1 MSRRS
6 VAIWSSVGLVVA
18 AVVAV
23 ALFGI
28 VRPPDVPDLGQSGSE
43 LPAAV
48 AGLRDTGDRQCVVIV
63 APDGGERTGH
73 CAERFAELVLDD
85 DGRLLLVSYEG
96 SGEVATV
103 LDPVTG
109 EPRGR
114 EVRDRTGP
122 PRPGGGDPEP
132 TVAID
137 SVDGQLEI
145 SLLTDE
151 GERLLARLDDP
162 RGYDLRQGSWS
173 PDQRWLLL
181 LDSEDRVLA
190 VSRDGM
196 IVKVGEQIRRPLWV
210 PR

>member
-6 VAIWSSVGLVVA
+6 VAIWSSVGLVAA

-23 ALFGI
+23 ALFGV
-28 VRPPDVPDLGQSGSE
+28 VRPPDVPDLTQSGSS

-48 AGLRDTGDRQCVVIV
+48 AGLRDTGDQQCVVIV
-63 APDGGERTGH
+63 APDGGERTGS
-73 CAERFAELVLDD
+73 CAERFAELVVED

-96 SGEVATV
+96 GGAVATV

-114 EVRDRTGP
+114 EVRDEIER
-122 PRPGGGDPEP
+122 PRPGEDEPEP
-132 TVAID
+132 TVVID

-145 SLLTDE
+145 SLVTDE
-151 GERLLARLDDP
+151 GERFLARLDEP
-162 RGYDLRQGSWS
+162 RGYDLRHGSWS

-190 VSRDGM
+190 VSRDGD
-196 IVKVGEQIRRPLWV
+196 IVQVGEEIDQPLWV